1 MRIFFIILT
10 AAITIALCVFLSVD
24 PAPLGR
30 LLSPQHGIWQNAEA
44 TDHNFSDDIIL
55 PSLKGKTDVYFDE
68 RLVPHIFAEDENDA
82 YFVQGYLHAKF
93 RLFQMELQT
102 MAADG
107 RASEMVGEIAINHD
121 REFRRLGM
129 HYAAENSLREMEGD
143 AIVKAAC
150 DAYTAGVNEYISR
163 LSKSQ
168 LPLEYKL
175 INKYPERWTNLKTA
189 LFLKYMSHQLAGHE
203 DDFEMSAAKSY
214 FSPADFKLLYPDK
227 QDSLDPII
235 PAGTIYPAP
244 QITLVPKTNFDSVSQ
259 TKKVVAIKRVTK
271 PDPANGSNNWAV
283 APSKT
288 KAGAP
293 ILCNDPHLGLN
304 LPSLWY
310 EVQISTKDYN
320 AYGVSFPGAPSII
333 IGYNDSIA
341 WGVTNGGRD
350 VRDYYEIT
358 FKDASRREY
367 WFDSAWRPTDFRY
380 EEIKIKG
387 KPSFFDTVAYTV
399 FGPVMYDENFGE
411 KRNRHNKNYAVTWT
425 AHKAGKEL
433 LTFMLLD
440 KAKNYND
447 YLEAVK
453 HMHTPGQNFVFAS
466 KSGDIAMRTQ
476 GAWPA
481 KWKGQGDFIMPGE
494 DSSYMWQGI
503 IPFEE
508 TPFQFNPERAFV
520 SSANQRPT
528 DSTYPYYLGR
538 RYPVTRGVLINR
550 MLKGMQNISSQDMME
565 MQTNNY
571 NILAEWAM
579 PLVLKNINVKE
590 LNDVERLHYEQFTK
604 WNFVHDIDARG
615 ATIFEVLWKELYEH
629 VYDDEYARAPA
640 NTERPMSGTLL
651 EGLLKDS
658 AYKFVDNI
666 TTSPVERLPEIM
678 TKAFKAA
685 VSELSNPAYAGR
697 QEWGKYKD
705 TRIRHLLRLE
715 PLGRMHLPIG
725 GGGDMINA
733 TKEEHGPSWR
743 MIVNLTPETE
753 AFGVYPGGQNG
764 NPGSKFYDTFVD
776 SWVAGKYYP
785 LWLMK
790 PNETNSSR
798 IKWTMKFVKS

>member
-10 AAITIALCVFLSVD
+10 ASLTIALCIFLSID

-44 TDHNFSDDIIL
+44 IDQDFSEDIL
-55 PSLKGKTDVYFDE
+55 FTSLKGKTNVYFDE

-102 MAADG
+102 MAAGG
-107 RASEMVGEIAINHD
+107 RASEMIGERALTHD

-150 DAYTAGVNEYISR
+150 DAYTAGVNEYIKK
-163 LSKSQ
+163 LSSSQ

-175 INKYPERWTNLKTA
+175 LNRSPERWSNLKTA

-214 FSPADFKLLYPDK
+214 FSPSDFKLLFPDN

-235 PAGTIYPAP
+235 PAGTAYAAP
-244 QITLVPKTNFDSVSQ
+244 LIKLNPRINYDSITLQ
-259 TKKVVAIKRVTK
+259 KKVAAVNSVIK

-310 EVQISTKDYN
+310 EVQISTPDYN

-358 FKDASRREY
+358 FKDESRREY
-367 WFDSAWRPTDFRY
+367 WFDSAWRATDFRY
-380 EEIKIKG
+380 EVIKIKDQ
-387 KPSFFDTVAYTV
+387 PAFHDTVAYTV
-399 FGPVMYDENFGE
+399 FGPVMYDKNFGQE
-411 KRNRHNKNYAVTWT
+411 KNPYNKNYAVTWT

-447 YLEAVK
+447 YLQAVQ

-508 TPFQFNPERAFV
+508 TPSQFNPERAFV

-538 RYPVTRGVLINR
+538 RYPITRGVLINR
-550 MLKGMQNISSQDMME
+550 ILQAKQNISAQDMME

-579 PLVLKNINVKE
+579 PVILKNIKGSE
-590 LNDVERLHYEQFTK
+590 LSDVERSHYLHLRE
-604 WNFVHDIDARG
+604 WNFTHDIKARG
-615 ATIFEVLWKELYEH
+615 ATIFEVLWKKLYEH
-629 VYDDEYARAPA
+629 IYNDEYARAPA
-640 NTERPMSGTLL
+640 NTEKPMSGTLV
-651 EGLLKDS
+651 EALLKDT
-658 AYKFVDNI
+658 AYKFIDDV
-666 TTSPVERLPEIM
+666 TTAPVETLPEL
-678 TKAFKAA
+678 TTLAFKSAIA
-685 VSELSNPAYAGR
+685 ELSKAEYAER
-697 QEWGKYKD
+697 LEWGKYKD
-705 TRIRHLLRLE
+705 TRIKHLLRLE

-743 MIVNLTPETE
+743 MIINLTKETE
-753 AFGVYPGGQNG
+753 AFGVYPGGQSG
-764 NPGSKFYDTFVD
+764 NPGSLFYDTFVD
-776 SWVAGKYYP
+776 SWVNGKYYP

-798 IKWTMKFVKS
+798 IKWKMKFTKS